1 MDEREGDGNSTLQ
14 QVEPPGKREKE
25 FTIDEDFFHSVI
37 MPGVHST
44 LVVGLKQEHVPL
56 FNLVFAMEIAIKKG
70 TITEAER
77 NHFFK
82 EFTKI

>member
-1 MDEREGDGNSTLQ
+1 
-14 QVEPPGKREKE
+14 
-25 FTIDEDFFHSVI
+25 

-44 LVVGLKQEHVPL
+44 LVVGLRQEHVPL

-70 TITEAER
+70 SITEAER
-77 NHFFK
+77 NHFIK